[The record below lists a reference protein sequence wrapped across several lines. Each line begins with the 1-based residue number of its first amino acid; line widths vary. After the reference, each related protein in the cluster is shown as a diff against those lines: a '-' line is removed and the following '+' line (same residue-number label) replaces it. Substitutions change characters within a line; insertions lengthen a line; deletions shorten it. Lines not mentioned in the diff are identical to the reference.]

1 MAWWLIWEDRL
12 EHDGEDKEAVRH
24 RWMMND
30 PKGVGA

>member
-1 MAWWLIWEDRL
+1 MLDRL